1 MRSKIH
7 INAVFSLLQVVITSL
22 VLFITYKYL
31 IAELGVEKLGIW
43 SLIVASVSI
52 LNLGSLG
59 LSATLVRY
67 VAKYLVSNN
76 QERISFII
84 QTALI
89 TVVIVAIVMI
99 VIVYFLASYL
109 LKVIVPLD
117 QIVLSTELLPYG
129 LLNVLILLPAGI
141 ILSALDGAQKIYLRN
156 LLLIASSI
164 LFLISI
170 YYFVPIFNL
179 LGVVYAQIF
188 QSIFT
193 LLTGWFFIKRVFD
206 FLPLIPYRW
215 DLEIFREIIGYGTN
229 LQLITICQ
237 MLYEPITKS
246 VLTKFGGLAA
256 VGYYEMANR
265 LVLKTREMI
274 LSVFQVLIPVYASQN
289 EKDSE
294 KVKSTY
300 SKSINY
306 LLFLAIPIFSL
317 LIIATPLISR
327 ILFGSFEDQFYI
339 FTSILFCS
347 WFINIISSQAY
358 FAFLGIG
365 LLKWN
370 VISSLVTAII
380 NLALSYF
387 LGLFYG
393 GIGTVFGWAIA
404 VSLGSS
410 IISFKFNSLHGIN
423 FFEIISRANKVLFLI
438 SILLILTT
446 TLIQFYFL
454 RFSIDIFINSGFILL
469 LVLILSYSLW
479 NNPIRREL
487 TNSLKLLFT
496 FK

>member
-1 MRSKIH
+1 MKSKIH
-7 INAVFSLLQVVITSL
+7 VNAVFSLLQVIITSL

-31 IAELGVEKLGIW
+31 IAELGVEKLGVW
-43 SLIVASVSI
+43 SLIVASVSL

-59 LSATLVRY
+59 LSSTLVKY

-89 TVVIVAIVMI
+89 TVVIASIVMI
-99 VIVYFLASYL
+99 VIVYVLASIL
-109 LKVIVPLD
+109 LKAIVPLD
-117 QIVLSTELLPYG
+117 QIVLSTELLPYS
-129 LLNVLILLPAGI
+129 LLNVCLLLPAGI

-164 LFLISI
+164 LFLILVF
-170 YYFVPIFNL
+170 YFVPMFDL
-179 LGVVYAQIF
+179 FGVVYAQIF

-193 LLTGWFFIKRVFD
+193 LLTGWFFLKRVFS

-215 DLEIFREIIGYGTN
+215 NLEILREIIGYGTN
-229 LQLITICQ
+229 LQLITIFQ
-237 MLYEPITKS
+237 MLYEPVTKS

-274 LSVFQVLIPVYASQN
+274 LSVFQVLIPVYASQI

-294 KVKSTY
+294 KIKSTY

-306 LLFLAIPIFSL
+306 LLFLAIPIFAI
-317 LIIATPLISR
+317 LIIATPLISGFL
-327 ILFGSFEDQFYI
+327 IGSFEDQFYI
-339 FTSILFCS
+339 FAIILFCS
-347 WFINIISSQAY
+347 WFINIINAPAY

-365 LLKWN
+365 LLRWN
-370 VISSLVTAII
+370 VLSHLTVGVLNLVLCFIFGFYLGGFGAVIGWGI
-380 NLALSYF
+380 AL
-387 LGLFYG
+387 
-393 GIGTVFGWAIA
+393 
-404 VSLGSS
+404 SLGSFM
-410 IISFKFNSLHGIN
+410 ISYKFNSLQKISFFTIIGKENKALFLLSVLVLLIIIMIQIN
-423 FFEIISRANKVLFLI
+423 FINYSSDL
-438 SILLILTT
+438 
-446 TLIQFYFL
+446 
-454 RFSIDIFINSGFILL
+454 FINTGFILL
-469 LVLILSYSLW
+469 FVLILSYSLW